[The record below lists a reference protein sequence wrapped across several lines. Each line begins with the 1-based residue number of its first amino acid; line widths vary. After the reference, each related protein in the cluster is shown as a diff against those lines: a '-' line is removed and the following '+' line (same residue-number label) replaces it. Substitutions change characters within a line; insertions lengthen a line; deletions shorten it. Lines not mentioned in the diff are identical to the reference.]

1 MALDV
6 RGKGVGKE
14 LLSSL
19 FAWAHRNR
27 IRRIELEVFSNNK
40 SALRLYER
48 AGFVQEGRK
57 IQAVEL
63 GGEFLDVVLMAK
75 LL

>member
-1 MALDV
+1 MARDV